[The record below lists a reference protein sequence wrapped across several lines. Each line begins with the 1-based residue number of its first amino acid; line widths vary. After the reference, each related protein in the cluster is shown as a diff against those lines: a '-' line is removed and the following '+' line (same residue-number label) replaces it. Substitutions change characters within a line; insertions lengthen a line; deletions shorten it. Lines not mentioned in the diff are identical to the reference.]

1 MTEPTE
7 HLASLK
13 FEPTN
18 AMCQHVSSRLAL
30 GIGATTSS
38 CLPTSEQE
46 EDGALSVNAAVS

>member
-30 GIGATTSS
+30 GIGATTS
-38 CLPTSEQE
+38 
-46 EDGALSVNAAVS
+46 